1 MQSYPN
7 LLEYLRGI
15 EMAILLTVIFGGTA
29 ALILGFDKLNW
40 AGFHSRVGSIKDRT
54 SVRARLNEI
63 GEISENSYSDFRIK
77 QLLQTT
83 FTFLAAQLFLVLT
96 GQAPLEATFISIAIG
111 VFTYFYSERSLSKRV
126 KEFRQG
132 VDAEFPAIIEML
144 SLALSAGETPLAALK
159 RVSIRAHGSLAI
171 EFSQVIERVQ
181 TGVPFHISL
190 DAMGRSSHSVM
201 IRRFVDAL
209 IIAMLR
215 GAPVIEVL
223 QRNAQEAREAQRNQV
238 LSAASKAEVSMMV
251 PIVFLILPIS
261 ILFALWPSLSNL
273 NQFVG

>member
-1 MQSYPN
+1 
-7 LLEYLRGI
+7 
-15 EMAILLTVIFGGTA
+15 
-29 ALILGFDKLNW
+29 
-40 AGFHSRVGSIKDRT
+40 
-54 SVRARLNEI
+54 
-63 GEISENSYSDFRIK
+63 
-77 QLLQTT
+77 
-83 FTFLAAQLFLVLT
+83 
-96 GQAPLEATFISIAIG
+96 
-111 VFTYFYSERSLSKRV
+111 
-126 KEFRQG
+126 
-132 VDAEFPAIIEML
+132 
-144 SLALSAGETPLAALK
+144 
-159 RVSIRAHGSLAI
+159 
-171 EFSQVIERVQ
+171 
-181 TGVPFHISL
+181 
-190 DAMGRSSHSVM
+190 MGRSSHSVM

>member
-1 MQSYPN
+1 
-7 LLEYLRGI
+7 
-15 EMAILLTVIFGGTA
+15 MAILLTVIFGGTA
-29 ALILGFDKLNW
+29 ALILGFDKMNW
-40 AGFHSRVGSIKDRT
+40 PGFHSRAGSIKDRT

-83 FTFLAAQLFLVLT
+83 FTSLAAQLFLVLT
-96 GQAPLEATFISIAIG
+96 GQAPLKATFISITIG

-159 RVSIRAHGSLAI
+159 RISMRAHGSLAI

-181 TGVPFHISL
+181 AGVPFHISL